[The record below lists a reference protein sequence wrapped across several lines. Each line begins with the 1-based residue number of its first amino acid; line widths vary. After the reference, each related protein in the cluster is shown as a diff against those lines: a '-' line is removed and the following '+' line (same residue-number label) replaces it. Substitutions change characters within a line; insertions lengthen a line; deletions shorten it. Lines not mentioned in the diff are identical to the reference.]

1 MAMRWENG
9 SPERKIEAF
18 IGAWGVKTGDIVD
31 TDHLLE
37 LASRIFE
44 VENTGLPDRMM
55 AAIDALGPKGRRAKA
70 QKNIEAVMGDAG
82 RFSPDWGKEF
92 REQQAHAA
100 LDQAATPAALHR
112 MMDNSKPDMID
123 GEPFDCVGELDI
135 DPAQLLRKVVSAV
148 ISAGRADILWEFP
161 EVLAFFG
168 SRIPQREE
176 VAHLHNVDQRM
187 FDAADKWPNRKPR
200 A

>member
-44 VENTGLPDRMM
+44 VDNSGLPERMM
-55 AAIDALGPKGRRAKA
+55 REIEALGSKGRKALA
-70 QKNIEAVMGDAG
+70 QKNIKAVMGDAG
-82 RFSPDWGKEF
+82 RFSPDWGKDADGLTRIPE
-92 REQQAHAA
+92 ESLQ
-100 LDQAATPAALHR
+100 R
-112 MMDNSKPDMID
+112 MIDRSKPEMVD

-161 EVLAFFG
+161 DVLAFFG

-176 VAHLHNVDQRM
+176 VAHLNNVDERM
-187 FDAADKWPNRKPR
+187 FEAAEKWPNRARR

>member
-9 SPERKIEAF
+9 SPERRIEAF

-44 VENTGLPDRMM
+44 IDNSGLAERM
-55 AAIDALGPKGRRAKA
+55 ADQISALGPKGRKAMA
-70 QKNIEAVMGDAG
+70 QKNIKAVMGDAG
-82 RFSPDWGKEF
+82 RFSPDWGKDADGVHCHSAESL
-92 REQQAHAA
+92 Q
-100 LDQAATPAALHR
+100 R
-112 MMDNSKPDMID
+112 MMDASKPELID
-123 GEPFDCVGELDI
+123 GDDFDVVGELDI
-135 DPAQLLRKVVSAV
+135 DPAQLLRKVVSA
-148 ISAGRADILWEFP
+148 IIAADRADILWEFP
-161 EVLAFFG
+161 DVLAFFG

-187 FDAADKWPNRKPR
+187 FEAADKWPNRKP
-200 A
+200 AG

>member
-18 IGAWGVKTGDIVD
+18 IGAWGVKTGDIVG

-44 VENTGLPDRMM
+44 IDNSGLAERM
-55 AAIDALGPKGRRAKA
+55 ADEIAALGPKGRKAMA
-70 QKNIEAVMGDAG
+70 QKNIKAVMGDAG
-82 RFSPDWGKEF
+82 RFSPECGKGADGVHHHPE
-92 REQQAHAA
+92 ESLQ
-100 LDQAATPAALHR
+100 R
-112 MMDNSKPDMID
+112 MMDASTSELID

-148 ISAGRADILWEFP
+148 ISADRADILWEFP
-161 EVLAFFG
+161 DVLAFFG

-176 VAHLHNVDQRM
+176 VAHLHNIDERM
-187 FDAADKWPNRKPR
+187 FEAAGKWPNRKLPSEN
-200 A
+200 

>member
-1 MAMRWENG
+1 MAMRWPNG
-9 SPERKIEAF
+9 SAERKIEAF

-44 VENTGLPDRMM
+44 VENTGLPDQLM
-55 AAIDALGPKGRRAKA
+55 ASIDALGPKGRRAKA
-70 QKNIEAVMGDAG
+70 QKNIKAVMGDAG
-82 RFSPDWGKEF
+82 RFSPDWCK
-92 REQQAHAA
+92 AA
-100 LDQAATPAALHR
+100 DGITRIPEESLHR
-112 MMDNSKPDMID
+112 MMDNSKPDLID
-123 GEPFDCVGELDI
+123 GEPFDVVGEMDI

-161 EVLAFFG
+161 DVLAFFG

-187 FDAADKWPNRKPR
+187 FDAAEKWPNRKP
-200 A
+200 AG

>member
-1 MAMRWENG
+1 MAMRWANG

-44 VENTGLPDRMM
+44 VENTGLADRMM
-55 AAIDALGPKGRRAKA
+55 QAIDALGPKGRRAKA
-70 QKNIEAVMGDAG
+70 QKNIESVMGDAG

-92 REQQAHAA
+92 KAAQATEAA
-100 LDQAATPAALHR
+100 LQR
-112 MMDNSKPDMID
+112 MMDNSKPDLID
-123 GEPFDCVGELDI
+123 GEPFDVTGELDI

-161 EVLAFFG
+161 ELLAFFG
-168 SRIPQREE
+168 ARIPPQGETD
-176 VAHLHNVDQRM
+176 HLHSVDQRM
-187 FDAADKWPNRKPR
+187 FEAADKWPGRQQV